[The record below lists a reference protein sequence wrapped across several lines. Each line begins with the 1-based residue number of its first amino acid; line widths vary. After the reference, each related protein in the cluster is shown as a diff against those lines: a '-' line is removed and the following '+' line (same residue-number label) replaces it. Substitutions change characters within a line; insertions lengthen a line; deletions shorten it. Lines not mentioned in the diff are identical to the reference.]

1 MSQSKDFMDKFHE
14 SYNTFKIEDDRI
26 IDLLIRISFQMPINS
41 KSYNFDFI
49 PLNISL
55 DYLVLKLLLSIL
67 DKDQSYSKLNG
78 LIINRL
84 TELKEKSNTLTDP

>member
-55 DYLVLKLLLSIL
+55 DYLVLKLLL
-67 DKDQSYSKLNG
+67 
-78 LIINRL
+78 
-84 TELKEKSNTLTDP
+84 

>member
-67 DKDQSYSKLNG
+67 DKDQSYSKLNF

-84 TELKEKSNTLTDP
+84 TGLKEKSNTLTDP